1 MNELTRAVARVFFC
15 KFPDGT
21 PNFERFLRV
30 RFGLK
35 TNPECKYLQNMKIDR
50 IEVRFVEAQL
60 DKPFGWS
67 QRWTNT
73 RSVVVLKVFTDDGVI
88 GWGETYGSQDT
99 VASIASIARS
109 AIGEDPSNISQIWH
123 KIHRATFQS
132 HGYAGIAVMAASA
145 IDTAL
150 HDIVGKTTGKP
161 VAEVMGGRIHD
172 SIPVYATGLYY
183 VDNDALQ
190 PHLDEAVGYIEQG
203 FTGMKMKVGALPL
216 KEDADRIR
224 ATREAIGPD
233 VHLMFDANESYDVS
247 SALTFA
253 NMVADQDITW
263 FEEPCASRDFA
274 SNKMVQ
280 EKSPIPVSGGESLST
295 RWEFAPRFA
304 ERTFDIVQP
313 DICGVGGPSEMHH
326 VGLMAQAFGIKFN
339 PHFWGTG
346 ISFAAAVHSLALQP
360 IGQIGQTNIPYQN
373 ESVLE
378 FDQTPHAVRENLT
391 EPFFTQKNSRVAV
404 PTKPGLGIELDEAVL
419 ERFTKGDV
427 VVADTTSGIQAF
439 F

>member
-1 MNELTRAVARVFFC
+1 
-15 KFPDGT
+15 
-21 PNFERFLRV
+21 
-30 RFGLK
+30 
-35 TNPECKYLQNMKIDR
+35 MKIDR
-50 IEVRFVEAQL
+50 IEVRFVEAML
-60 DKPFGWS
+60 DNPFGWS

-88 GWGETYGSQDT
+88 GWGETYGSQET
-99 VASIASIARS
+99 VAGIAAIAQS
-109 AIGEDPSNISQIWH
+109 AIGEDPANISQIWH
-123 KIHRATFQS
+123 KIQRSTYQS
-132 HGYAGIAVMAASA
+132 HNYAGVPAMAISA

-161 VAEVMGGRIHD
+161 VAEVMGGRLHD
-172 SIPVYATGLYY
+172 SITVYATGLYY
-183 VDNDALQ
+183 IDNYALK
-190 PHLDEAVGYIEQG
+190 PHIEEAVGYVEQG
-203 FTGMKMKVGALPL
+203 YSGMKMKVGALSL
-216 KEDADRIR
+216 AEDAERIK

-233 VHLMFDANESYDVS
+233 VRLMFDANESYDPS
-247 SALTFA
+247 TALTFA
-253 NMVADQDITW
+253 NLVADQDLTW

-274 SNKMVQ
+274 GNKFVQ

-313 DICGVGGPSEMHH
+313 DICGVGGPSEMHR

-346 ISFAAAVHSLALQP
+346 ISFAAALHSLAVQP

-378 FDQTPHAVRENLT
+378 FDQTPHPVRKNLT
-391 EPFFTQKNSRVAV
+391 EPFFTQSNSRVEV
-404 PTKPGLGIELDEAVL
+404 PTAPGLGIEIDEAVL
-419 ERFTKGDV
+419 ERFTQGEVAV
-427 VVADTTSGIQAF
+427 VTTSSDTQPF
-439 F
+439 Y

>member
-1 MNELTRAVARVFFC
+1 
-15 KFPDGT
+15 
-21 PNFERFLRV
+21 
-30 RFGLK
+30 
-35 TNPECKYLQNMKIDR
+35 MKIDR
-50 IEVRFVEAQL
+50 IEVRFVEATL

-88 GWGETYGSQDT
+88 GWGETYGSQET
-99 VASIASIARS
+99 VAGIAAIARS
-109 AIGEDPSNISQIWH
+109 AIGEDPANISQIWH
-123 KIHRATFQS
+123 KIQRSTYQS
-132 HGYAGIAVMAASA
+132 HNYAGVPAMAISA

-161 VAEVMGGRIHD
+161 VAEVMGGRLHD
-172 SIPVYATGLYY
+172 SITVYATGLYY
-183 VDNDALQ
+183 IDNYALK
-190 PHLDEAVGYIEQG
+190 PHIEEAVGYVEQG
-203 FTGMKMKVGALPL
+203 YSGMKMKVGALSL
-216 KEDADRIR
+216 AEDAARIK

-233 VHLMFDANESYDVS
+233 VRLMFDANESYDPLT
-247 SALTFA
+247 ALTFA
-253 NMVADQDITW
+253 NLVADQDLTW

-274 SNKMVQ
+274 GNKFVQ

-313 DICGVGGPSEMHH
+313 DICGVGGPSEMHR

-346 ISFAAAVHSLALQP
+346 ISFAAALHSLAVQP

-378 FDQTPHAVRENLT
+378 FDQTPHPVRKNLT
-391 EPFFTQKNSRVAV
+391 EPFFTQSNSRVEV
-404 PTKPGLGIELDEAVL
+404 PTAPGLGIEVDETVL
-419 ERFTKGDV
+419 ERFTQGEVAV
-427 VVADTTSGIQAF
+427 VTTSSDTQSF